1 MQPATELQRK
11 LGHKW
16 AVVTTKATKR
26 ENQFAENKVLKV
38 YTLNWLHEEDKK

>member
-26 ENQFAENKVLKV
+26 ENQFAENKVL
-38 YTLNWLHEEDKK
+38 NWLHEEDKK